1 MKIQFLALPVMLA
14 LLLAAC
20 GDDDA
25 KPAATSTI
33 ASSSKTAPAGTTAP
47 TNAAA
52 SATTASTNP
61 KPAST
66 PSADGTVDPLDAGDT
81 QTVTVK
87 AQPGDFSGQAL
98 LKDVRMGVHPEQGG
112 WDRIVFEFSGPNLP
126 PATIG
131 YVASASQ
138 CGSGAAVALKG
149 GAVLNVR
156 FSQAAAHD
164 QSAQPTFTPKDLSG
178 PGTTILEAKA
188 SCDFEGVVGW
198 AAGIKA
204 KQNFKVTML
213 QNPTRLVIDV
223 KQ

>member
-1 MKIQFLALPVMLA
+1 MKTLVLAIPMTLALI
-14 LLLAAC
+14 LAAC

-25 KPAATSTI
+25 KPAATPS
-33 ASSSKTAPAGTTAP
+33 PAGSAA
-47 TNAAA
+47 TNASATKA
-52 SATTASTNP
+52 PPSATTAAVST
-61 KPAST
+61 KPASI
-66 PSADGTVDPLDAGDT
+66 PQADGTIDPLNPGDT
-81 QTVTVK
+81 RTITVK
-87 AQPGDFSGQAL
+87 ANPGDFSGQAL

-138 CGSGAAVALKG
+138 CGSGAPVALKG
-149 GAVLNVR
+149 SAVLSVR

-198 AAGIKA
+198 AVGIKA
-204 KQNFKVTML
+204 KQNFKVTTL

>member
-1 MKIQFLALPVMLA
+1 MKTLVLAIPMTLALIC
-14 LLLAAC
+14 AAC

-25 KPAATSTI
+25 KPAATPSLVGSAATS
-33 ASSSKTAPAGTTAP
+33 ASA
-47 TNAAA
+47 TNAPS
-52 SATTASTNP
+52 SATTAT
-61 KPAST
+61 AST
-66 PSADGTVDPLDAGDT
+66 KAASIPQADGTIDPLNPGDT
-81 QTVTVK
+81 RTITVK
-87 AQPGDFSGQAL
+87 ANPGDFSGQAL

-112 WDRIVFEFSGPNLP
+112 WDRIVFEFAGPSLP

-178 PGTTILEAKA
+178 PGTTILEANS
-188 SCDFEGVVGW
+188 SCDFEGVVSW
-198 AAGIKA
+198 AVGIKA
-204 KQNFKVTML
+204 KQNFKVTTL

>member
-1 MKIQFLALPVMLA
+1 MKTLVLAIPMTLALI
-14 LLLAAC
+14 LAAC

-25 KPAATSTI
+25 KPAATPSLVGSAATS
-33 ASSSKTAPAGTTAP
+33 ASA
-47 TNAAA
+47 TNAPS
-52 SATTASTNP
+52 SATTAT
-61 KPAST
+61 AST
-66 PSADGTVDPLDAGDT
+66 KAASIPQADGTIDPLNPGDT
-81 QTVTVK
+81 RTITVK
-87 AQPGDFSGQAL
+87 ANPEGFNGQAL
-98 LKDVRMGVHPEQGG
+98 LKDVRMGVHPELGG

-156 FSQAAAHD
+156 FSQGAAHD
-164 QSAQPTFTPKDLSG
+164 QTAQPTFTPKELSG

-188 SCDFEGVVGW
+188 SCDFEGVVSW
-198 AAGIKA
+198 AVGIKA
-204 KQNFKVTML
+204 QQRFKVTTL

>member
-14 LLLAAC
+14 LLLVAC

-33 ASSSKTAPAGTTAP
+33 ASPAKTAPAGTTAP
-47 TNAAA
+47 TKAAA
-52 SATTASTNP
+52 SATAASTNT
-61 KPAST
+61 KPASI
-66 PSADGTVDPLDAGDT
+66 PQADGTIDPLNPGDT
-81 QTVTVK
+81 RTITVK
-87 AQPGDFSGQAL
+87 ANPGDFSAQAL

-112 WDRIVFEFSGPNLP
+112 WDRIVFEFAGLSLP

-164 QSAQPTFTPKDLSG
+164 QSAQPTFTPKELSA
-178 PGTTILEAKA
+178 PGSTILEAKA
-188 SCDFEGVVGW
+188 SCDFEGVVSW
-198 AAGIKA
+198 AVGIKA
-204 KQNFKVTML
+204 KQNFKVTTL